1 MTDSNNSQTTQTAQT
16 TSAQTQQTTSQ
27 TDATAADKSSAA
39 SATKEGGAKEETQ
52 LLFEETKKG
61 DEQPGD
67 KKDEADKSED
77 KKDGDQPDVVKLEEL
92 TLPEE
97 IQISEEM
104 KAPLTDFITSNKLN
118 KEQAQAL
125 TDLGVKLQQ
134 QNINA
139 WAETKKG
146 WRDEVV
152 ADPDLGGKNL
162 ENTVNNANKVIRQFA
177 GSEEHLAE
185 LKQDLVLLGLGNKKS
200 FVRFLSNIAKATGN
214 DSIEG
219 NSGSGAKS
227 ATTFEEKAKRM
238 YPDMN

>member
-1 MTDSNNSQTTQTAQT
+1 
-16 TSAQTQQTTSQ
+16 
-27 TDATAADKSSAA
+27 
-39 SATKEGGAKEETQ
+39 
-52 LLFEETKKG
+52 
-61 DEQPGD
+61 
-67 KKDEADKSED
+67 
-77 KKDGDQPDVVKLEEL
+77 
-92 TLPEE
+92 
-97 IQISEEM
+97 M